1 MTVKKHYSNIKYS
14 AFTSKPVRIPES
26 KFLYRPERFR
36 MKRLCDRFKTPKEL
50 IQYFVAN
57 FALET
62 SDFLYQ
68 PEEYGDSSFLRWE
81 AYKQSISYNFRND
94 VDTIV
99 EYMEDKDVSFSDMQK
114 QIFPILHLMITGKIS
129 IQSIVLLD
137 EIYNFLTPWVEDVNM
152 NPLYAPYALRIH
164 KTKGFIKLD
173 KALITNIARGLESV
187 EYEQS

>member
-1 MTVKKHYSNIKYS
+1 
-14 AFTSKPVRIPES
+14 
-26 KFLYRPERFR
+26 

-81 AYKQSISYNFRND
+81 AYKQSISYNFRCD
-94 VDTIV
+94 VDAIIG
-99 EYMEDKDVSFSDMQK
+99 YMESKDLSFAQLQSQK
-114 QIFPILHLMITGKIS
+114 LFPILHLMITGKVN

-137 EIYNFLTPWVEDVNM
+137 NIYNFLTAWIEDVNM
-152 NPLYAPYALRIH
+152 NPLYAPHALRVH
-164 KTKGFIKLD
+164 KTKGFIKFD
-173 KALITNIARGLESV
+173 EAIITNIARGLESV